1 MRTCPFC
8 LEENSDRARFCQV
21 CGAPLRQTAPEEV
34 RKTVTVLFCDVVGST
49 RLGESL
55 DPEALTRVMRGY
67 FDRTKAIIERH
78 GGTVAKVIGD
88 AVLGVFGAP
97 RAHED
102 DALRAVRAADE
113 ARRDLHSLN
122 EEFTAQWGVRIET
135 RMGSNTGEVI
145 VGAFNRG
152 EGIAIGDAMNLGAR
166 LEQHAGPGDILLG
179 EATYGLVRHAVE
191 AEPLERFPVK
201 GKAIPVCAFRLLR
214 VVPSAEPLRR
224 RLDAP
229 LVGRSDELSALDM
242 IFRTVVRKRRCRLAA
257 VMGEPGVGK
266 TRLVGELLDHL
277 APEAEILR
285 GRCLS
290 YGEGITFW
298 PVAEI
303 VRQAARIS
311 DDEAPDRGLVA
322 VRSLLGG
329 EPDADGIAARVAA
342 VVGLTSGTYPI
353 QETFWAARKLFEAMA
368 RRHPLIVLIEDIH
381 WAEPALFDLID
392 HMARLTR
399 DVPVLLLCT
408 ARPDVTER
416 QPGWP
421 PEESEVVRVEPL
433 SDLEVE
439 RLIAGLLGIGGMES
453 RIKSKLVQAAD
464 GNPLFVEQLV
474 SMLIGEG
481 LLVRD
486 DGHWMGRGDLSTVRV
501 PTTISALLETRLD
514 QLGAI
519 ERSTLERAAVVSKV
533 FSRSSVAALL
543 PDELRQNVG
552 MSLLSLERKE
562 FVRPDPSRFLGEQA
576 LAFRHALIRDSAYQ
590 GMLKQ
595 TRAEL
600 HERFADWLEATAS
613 QRLSEYEE
621 ILGHHLEQAYRHRA
635 ALGPVD
641 EEGRALAGRAAT
653 WLIPAARRAS
663 ARGDVAARVNLF
675 GRVEELLDR
684 EDPRRGEVR
693 LESALAVSA
702 SGDVERAEALFGE
715 IADEARARGE
725 RPLELRSRIHRQYLR
740 SLTHPTETPL
750 ARLLAE
756 GEEAVT
762 AFTEFGDD
770 GGLASAWHLIAT
782 AHYIWSNQGSRLQA
796 AQQALEHATRAGDI
810 ELASRCV
817 SHIALAMLHGST
829 PAKTAVQQSEDLLA
843 RFPGRPQFEF
853 VITTPM
859 CVSLAMLGRFQQ
871 AREAAARA
879 KAIAEDLGSK
889 WSIALILWMAG
900 DVERLAGEWE
910 AAERLYRRG
919 YEIYER
925 MGEKTLLSTLA
936 IFLGDAVYAQGRHD
950 EAFGLTQV
958 SREAAS
964 PEDVVSQM
972 FWRALRAKVL
982 SRRGATSEAESLGR
996 DAVEVGRKVD
1006 CIDLQGDVLMD
1017 LSEVLRLAG
1026 HPHKAREAAEEA
1038 LSRYKQKGNV
1048 VSASRARAVLADLRG

>member
-1 MRTCPFC
+1 M
-8 LEENSDRARFCQV
+8 
-21 CGAPLRQTAPEEV
+21 
-34 RKTVTVLFCDVVGST
+34 
-49 RLGESL
+49 
-55 DPEALTRVMRGY
+55 
-67 FDRTKAIIERH
+67 
-78 GGTVAKVIGD
+78 
-88 AVLGVFGAP
+88 GV
-97 RAHED
+97 
-102 DALRAVRAADE
+102 
-113 ARRDLHSLN
+113 
-122 EEFTAQWGVRIET
+122 
-135 RMGSNTGEVI
+135 NTGEVI

-191 AEPLERFPVK
+191 AEPLQPFPVK
-201 GKAIPVCAFRLLR
+201 GKVIPVRAFRLLR
-214 VVPSAEPLRR
+214 VLPSAEPLRR

-242 IFRTVVRKRRCRLAA
+242 TFRTVVSQRRCRLAA

-266 TRLVGELLDHL
+266 TRLVGELLDRL
-277 APEAEILR
+277 APEAEVLR

-311 DDEAPDRGLVA
+311 DDEAPDMGLVA

-353 QETFWAARKLFEAMA
+353 QETFWAARKLLEAMA
-368 RRHPLIVLIEDIH
+368 RRHPLVALIEDLH
-381 WAEPALFDLID
+381 WAEPALFELLD
-392 HMARLTR
+392 HVMRLTR
-399 DVPVLLLCT
+399 NAPILLLCT
-408 ARPDVTER
+408 ARPEVTER
-416 QPGWP
+416 RPGWP
-421 PEESEVVRVEPL
+421 SEEGEVVRLQPL
-433 SDLEVE
+433 SDPEVE
-439 RLIAGLLGIGGMES
+439 RLIGGLLGTGGMES
-453 RIKSKLVQAAD
+453 RVKSKVVQAAD

-474 SMLIGEG
+474 SMLIDEG

-486 DGHWMGRGDLSTVRV
+486 DGHWVGHGDLSTVRV

-514 QLGAI
+514 QLSTL
-519 ERSTLERAAVVSKV
+519 ERSTLERAAVVGKV

-543 PDELRQNVG
+543 PEELRHQVG
-552 MSLLSLERKE
+552 KSLLSLERKG
-562 FVRPDPSRFLGEQA
+562 FVRPEPSSVLGEEA

-590 GMLKQ
+590 GMLKR

-641 EEGRALAGRAAT
+641 QEGRALAGRAAT
-653 WLIPAARRAS
+653 WLIAAARRAS
-663 ARGDVAARVNLF
+663 ARGDVAARLNLF
-675 GRVEELLDR
+675 GRVDELLGR
-684 EDPRRGEVR
+684 EDPRHGEVR
-693 LESALAVSA
+693 LELALAVSA
-702 SGDVERAEALFGE
+702 SGDVQRAEALLSE
-715 IADEARARGE
+715 IADEARASGE
-725 RPLELRSRIHRQYLR
+725 RPLELRSRIQRQWLR

-750 ARLLAE
+750 AGLLAE

-762 AFTEFGDD
+762 TFTGFGDD
-770 GGLASAWHLIAT
+770 GGLALAWYLIAT
-782 AHYIWSNQGSRLQA
+782 AHYLGSQQGLRLQA

-817 SHIALAMLHGST
+817 SHIAFAMLHGST
-829 PAKTAVQQSEDLLA
+829 PAMTAVQRSEDLLA
-843 RFPGRPQFEF
+843 RFPGRPQFEL

-859 CVSLAMLGRFQQ
+859 CVSLAMLGGFQQ

-889 WSIALILWMAG
+889 WSMALVVWMAG
-900 DVERLAGEWE
+900 DVERLAGAWE

-919 YEIYER
+919 YELYER
-925 MGEKTLLSTLA
+925 MGEKALLSTLA
-936 IFLGDAVYAQGRHD
+936 VVLGDAVYAQGRYD

-982 SRRGATSEAESLGR
+982 SRRGATSEAERLGR
-996 DAVEVGRKVD
+996 AAVEAGRTAD
-1006 CIDLQGDVLMD
+1006 CIDMQGDVLMD

-1026 HPHKAREAAEEA
+1026 RPHGAREAAEEA
-1038 LSRYKQKGNV
+1038 LSLYTRKGNI
-1048 VSASRARAVLADLRG
+1048 VSASRARAVLAEL

>member
-1 MRTCPFC
+1 MRTCPSC

-21 CGAPLRQTAPEEV
+21 CGAPLTQPAPEEV

-49 RLGESL
+49 RLGERL

-78 GGTVAKVIGD
+78 GGTVAKFIGD

-97 RAHED
+97 LSHED
-102 DALRAVRAADE
+102 DVLRAVRAADE
-113 ARRDLHSLN
+113 TRRDLHSLN
-122 EEFTAQWGVRIET
+122 EEFAAQWGVRLET
-135 RMGSNTGEVI
+135 RMGVNTGEVI

-191 AEPLERFPVK
+191 AEPLESFPVK
-201 GKAIPVCAFRLLR
+201 GKAIPVRAFRLLR
-214 VVPSAEPLRR
+214 VMPSAEPLRR

-229 LVGRSDELSALDM
+229 LVGRSDELRALEM
-242 IFRTVVRKRRCRLAA
+242 TFRTVLSERRCRLAA
-257 VMGEPGVGK
+257 VMGQAGVGK

-277 APEAEILR
+277 TPQAEVLR

-311 DDEAPDRGLVA
+311 DDEAPDMGLVA

-329 EPDADGIAARVAA
+329 APDADGIAARVAA
-342 VVGLTSGTYPI
+342 VVGLTSGVYPI
-353 QETFWAARKLFEAMA
+353 QETFWAARKLLEAIA
-368 RRHPLIVLIEDIH
+368 RRHPLVALIEDVH

-392 HMARLTR
+392 HVVRLTT
-399 DVPVLLLCT
+399 DAPLLLLCT
-408 ARPDVTER
+408 ARPEVTER
-416 QPGWP
+416 QSGWP
-421 PEESEVVRVEPL
+421 PEDGEVVRLEPL

-439 RLIAGLLGIGGMES
+439 RLIGGLLGTGGMER
-453 RIKSKLVQAAD
+453 RIKSTVVQAAD

-474 SMLIGEG
+474 SMLIDEG

-486 DGHWMGRGDLSTVRV
+486 DGKWVGRGDLSTVRV
-501 PTTISALLETRLD
+501 PTTISALLATRLD

-519 ERSTLERAAVVSKV
+519 ERSTLMRAAVVGKV
-533 FSRSSVAALL
+533 FSRGSVVALL
-543 PDELRQNVG
+543 PEELRQQVG
-552 MSLLSLERKE
+552 MSLLSLERKG
-562 FVRPDPSRFLGEQA
+562 FVRPEPSSLFGEQA

-590 GMLKQ
+590 GMLKR

-600 HERFADWLEATAS
+600 HERFADWLEATAG

-621 ILGHHLEQAYRHRA
+621 ILGHHLEQAYRYRA

-653 WLIPAARRAS
+653 WLIAAARRAS
-663 ARGDVAARVNLF
+663 ARGDVAARLNLF

-684 EDPRRGEVR
+684 EDPRHGEVR
-693 LESALAVSA
+693 LELALAVSA
-702 SGDVERAEALFGE
+702 AGDVERAEALLGE

-725 RPLELRSRIHRQYLR
+725 RPLELRSRIHRQWLR

-762 AFTEFGDD
+762 TFTKFGDD
-770 GGLASAWHLIAT
+770 GGVALAWYLIAA
-782 AHYIWSNQGSRLQA
+782 AHYLWSHHGLRLQA
-796 AQQALEHATRAGDI
+796 AQQALEHAMRAGDI

-817 SHIALAMLHGST
+817 SHIAFAMLHGST
-829 PAKTAVQQSEDLLA
+829 PAKTAVQQSEELLA

-859 CVSLAMLGRFQQ
+859 CVSLAMLGRFQD
-871 AREAAARA
+871 AREVAARA
-879 KAIAEDLGSK
+879 KAIAEDLGSM
-889 WSIALILWMAG
+889 WSIAVVFWMAG
-900 DVERLAGEWE
+900 EVERLAGEWE

-925 MGEKTLLSTLA
+925 MGEKALLSTLA
-936 IFLGDAVYAQGRHD
+936 VLLGDAVYAQGRSD

-964 PEDVVSQM
+964 PEDVPSQM

-982 SRRGATSEAESLGR
+982 SRRGVTSEAERLGR
-996 DAVEVGRKVD
+996 DAVEIGRTAD
-1006 CIDLQGDVLMD
+1006 NIDWQGDVLMD

-1026 HPHKAREAAEEA
+1026 RRHGAREAAEEA
-1038 LSRYKQKGNV
+1038 LNLYKRKGNI
-1048 VSASRARAVLADLRG
+1048 VSASRARAVLADL

>member
-1 MRTCPFC
+1 M
-8 LEENSDRARFCQV
+8 
-21 CGAPLRQTAPEEV
+21 
-34 RKTVTVLFCDVVGST
+34 
-49 RLGESL
+49 
-55 DPEALTRVMRGY
+55 
-67 FDRTKAIIERH
+67 
-78 GGTVAKVIGD
+78 
-88 AVLGVFGAP
+88 GV
-97 RAHED
+97 
-102 DALRAVRAADE
+102 
-113 ARRDLHSLN
+113 
-122 EEFTAQWGVRIET
+122 
-135 RMGSNTGEVI
+135 NTGEVI
-145 VGAFNRG
+145 VGAFDRG

-179 EATYGLVRHAVE
+179 EATYRLVGHAVE
-191 AEPLERFPVK
+191 AEPLESFPVK
-201 GKAIPVCAFRLLR
+201 GKAIPVRAFRLLR
-214 VVPSAEPLRR
+214 VTPSAEPLRR

-229 LVGRSDELSALDM
+229 LVGRSDELRALDM
-242 IFRTVVRKRRCRLAA
+242 TFRTVLSERRCRLAA
-257 VMGEPGVGK
+257 VLGQAGVGK

-277 APEAEILR
+277 APRAEVLQ

-311 DDEAPDRGLVA
+311 DDEAPDMGLVA
-322 VRSLLGG
+322 VRSLLRG

-342 VVGLTSGTYPI
+342 AVGLTSGTYPI
-353 QETFWAARKLFEAMA
+353 QETFWAARKLLEAMA
-368 RRHPLIVLIEDIH
+368 RRHPLVALIEDLH

-392 HMARLTR
+392 HVVRLTT
-399 DVPVLLLCT
+399 DAPVLLLCT
-408 ARPDVTER
+408 ARPEVTEQR
-416 QPGWP
+416 PGWP
-421 PEESEVVRVEPL
+421 PKDGEVVRLEPL
-433 SDLEVE
+433 SDHEVE
-439 RLIAGLLGIGGMES
+439 RLIGGLLGPGGIES
-453 RIKSKLVQAAD
+453 RIRSKVVQAAD

-474 SMLIGEG
+474 SMLIDEG

-486 DGHWMGRGDLSTVRV
+486 DGHWVGRGDLSTVRV

-519 ERSTLERAAVVSKV
+519 ERSTLMRAAVVGKV

-543 PDELRQNVG
+543 PEELRQQVG
-552 MSLLSLERKE
+552 MSLLSLERKG
-562 FVRPDPSRFLGEQA
+562 FVRPDPSSLFGEQA

-590 GMLKQ
+590 AMLKR

-621 ILGHHLEQAYRHRA
+621 ILGHHLEQAYRHRV

-641 EEGRALAGRAAT
+641 QEGRALAGRAAT
-653 WLIPAARRAS
+653 RLIGAAWRAS
-663 ARGDVAARVNLF
+663 ARGDVAARLNLF
-675 GRVEELLDR
+675 GRVEELLGQ
-684 EDPRRGEVR
+684 EDPRYGAVR
-693 LESALAVSA
+693 LEFALAVSA
-702 SGDVERAEALFGE
+702 AGDVERAEALLGE

-725 RPLELRSRIHRQYLR
+725 RPLELRSRIHRQWLR

-762 AFTEFGDD
+762 TFTEFGDD
-770 GGLASAWHLIAT
+770 GGVALAWYLIAT
-782 AHYIWSNQGSRLQA
+782 AHYLCSHQGLRLQA
-796 AQQALEHATRAGDI
+796 AQQALEHATRTGDI

-817 SHIALAMLHGST
+817 SHIAFAMLHGST
-829 PAKTAVQQSEDLLA
+829 PAKTAVEQSQDLLA
-843 RFPGRPQFEF
+843 RFPERPQFEL

-871 AREAAARA
+871 ARQAAARA

-889 WSIALILWMAG
+889 WNIALVLWMAG
-900 DVERLAGEWE
+900 DVERLAGAWE
-910 AAERLYRRG
+910 AGERLYRSG
-919 YEIYER
+919 YELYAR
-925 MGEKTLLSTLA
+925 MGEKTLLSTLVV
-936 IFLGDAVYAQGRHD
+936 FLGDAVYAQGRHD

-982 SRRGATSEAESLGR
+982 ARRGATSEAERLGR
-996 DAVEVGRKVD
+996 DAVEVGRTAD
-1006 CIDLQGDVLMD
+1006 CIDMQGDVLMD
-1017 LSEVLRLAG
+1017 LSEVLRLVG
-1026 HPHKAREAAEEA
+1026 RPYEARKAAEEA
-1038 LSRYKQKGNV
+1038 LSRYTQKGNI
-1048 VSASRARAVLADLRG
+1048 VSAGRARAVLADL